1 MENAIRIFNNPDFGN
16 VRTLTINKEPWFVG
30 KDVAVALGY
39 SNPRKAVIDHV
50 DNEDKH
56 YGDGVT
62 IRDSMGREQKVT
74 IINES
79 GVYSLVF
86 SSKTDDAKRFK
97 HWGTSEVLP
106 SIRKNGGYMT
116 GQENMT
122 EEEVVANALIVA
134 QNIITARNER
144 IKLLETENKQL
155 VEKNEEMSGKAMY
168 FDALVD
174 KNLLTNFT
182 TTAKELGIK
191 PKQFVTYLLDHKYI
205 YRKSNG
211 TLLPYQ
217 NRNNGLFEI
226 KETLNHKI
234 GWTGIQTLVTPK
246 GRQTFQML
254 LSVPGALNPIDTAEE
269 DQPA

>member
-1 MENAIRIFNNPDFGN
+1 MENEIQIFNNAEFGS
-16 VRTLTINKEPWFVG
+16 VRTVMLNDEPWFVG
-30 KDVAVALGY
+30 KDVATILGY
-39 SNPRKAVIDHV
+39 QNSSKAIHDHIDE
-50 DNEDKH
+50 EDKLNNESLSSL
-56 YGDGVT
+56 GQRG
-62 IRDSMGREQKVT
+62 GWL
-74 IINES
+74 INEA
-79 GVYSLVF
+79 GLYSLAL
-86 SSKTDDAKRFK
+86 SSKLPTAKQFK
-97 HWGTSEVLP
+97 KWVTSEVLP

-205 YRKSNG
+205 YRKPNG

-226 KETLNHKI
+226 KETLNRKT
-234 GWTGIQTLVTPK
+234 GWTGVQTLITPK

-254 LSVPGALNPIDTAEE
+254 LSVPGALDPIDTEE

>member
-1 MENAIRIFNNPDFGN
+1 MGNEIQIFNNAEFGS
-16 VRTLTINKEPWFVG
+16 VRTVMINDEPWFVG

-39 SNPRKAVIDHV
+39 KEAAKAVREKV
-50 DNEDKH
+50 DEEDK
-56 YGDGVT
+56 GVSEMDT
-62 IRDSMGREQKVT
+62 PGGKQKVMFV
-74 IINES
+74 NES
-79 GVYSLVF
+79 GLYTLVL
-86 SSKTDDAKRFK
+86 SSKLPTSKQFK
-97 HWGTSEVLP
+97 KWITSEVLP

-226 KETLNHKI
+226 KETLNRKT
-234 GWTGIQTLVTPK
+234 GWTGVQTLVTPK

>member
-1 MENAIRIFNNPDFGN
+1 MGNEIRIFNNAEFGS
-16 VRTLTINKEPWFVG
+16 VRTVMINDEPWFIG

-39 SNPRKAVIDHV
+39 KETAKAVREKV
-50 DNEDKH
+50 DEEDK
-56 YGDGVT
+56 GVSEMDT
-62 IRDSMGREQKVT
+62 PGGKQKVMFV
-74 IINES
+74 NES
-79 GVYSLVF
+79 GLYTLVL
-86 SSKTDDAKRFK
+86 SSKLPTAKKFK
-97 HWGTSEVLP
+97 KWITSEVLP
-106 SIRKNGGYMT
+106 SIRKNGGYMA

-134 QNIITARNER
+134 QNIITARNKR
-144 IKLLETENKQL
+144 IKLLETKNRQL

-191 PKQFVTYLLDHKYI
+191 PKQLITYLLDHKYI

-226 KETLNHKI
+226 KETLNHKT

-254 LSVPGALNPIDTAEE
+254 LSVPGALATVTTIADE

>member
-1 MENAIRIFNNPDFGN
+1 MGNEIQIFNNTEFGS
-16 VRTLTINKEPWFVG
+16 VRTVMINDEPWFVG

-39 SNPRKAVIDHV
+39 KEAAKAVREKV
-50 DNEDKH
+50 DEEDK
-56 YGDGVT
+56 GVSEMDT
-62 IRDSMGREQKVT
+62 PGGKQKVMFV
-74 IINES
+74 NES
-79 GVYSLVF
+79 GLYTLVL
-86 SSKTDDAKRFK
+86 SSKLPTSKQFK
-97 HWGTSEVLP
+97 KWITSEVLP

-116 GQENMT
+116 SQENMT

-144 IKLLETENKQL
+144 IKHLETENKQL

-174 KNLLTNFT
+174 KSLLTNFT

-211 TLLPYQ
+211 TLLPYE
-217 NRNNGLFEI
+217 NRNNDLFEV
-226 KETLNHKI
+226 KETLNRKT
-234 GWTGIQTLVTPK
+234 GWTGVQTLITPK

-254 LSVPGALNPIDTAEE
+254 LSVPGALDPVTTIAEE
-269 DQPA
+269 VQAV

>member
-1 MENAIRIFNNPDFGN
+1 MGNEIQIFNNAEFGS
-16 VRTLTINKEPWFVG
+16 VRTVMINDEPWFVG

-39 SNPRKAVIDHV
+39 KEAAKAVREKV
-50 DNEDKH
+50 DEEDK
-56 YGDGVT
+56 GVSEMDT
-62 IRDSMGREQKVT
+62 PGGKQKVMFV
-74 IINES
+74 NES
-79 GVYSLVF
+79 GLYTLVL
-86 SSKTDDAKRFK
+86 SSKLPTAKKFK
-97 HWGTSEVLP
+97 KWITSEVLP
-106 SIRKNGGYMT
+106 SIRKNGGYMA

-144 IKLLETENKQL
+144 IKLLESENRHL

-191 PKQFVTYLLDHKYI
+191 PKQFITYLLDHKYI

-226 KETLNHKI
+226 KETLNHKTNWA
-234 GWTGIQTLVTPK
+234 GTQTLVTPK

-254 LSVPGALNPIDTAEE
+254 LSVPGALDNVTTIVEE
-269 DQPA
+269 EQPT

>member
-1 MENAIRIFNNPDFGN
+1 MGNEIQIFNNAEFGS
-16 VRTLTINKEPWFVG
+16 VRTMAINNEPWFVG
-30 KDVAVALGY
+30 KDVAAVLGY
-39 SNPRKAVIDHV
+39 SNPRDALAKKV
-50 DNEDKH
+50 DADDK
-56 YGDGVT
+56 GVANCDT
-62 IRDSMGREQKVT
+62 PGGEQNMT

-79 GVYSLVF
+79 GLYSLIL
-86 SSKTDDAKRFK
+86 SSKLPTAKKFK
-97 HWGTSEVLP
+97 HWVTSEVLP
-106 SIRKNGGYMT
+106 SIRKNGGYIA

-122 EEEVVANALIVA
+122 EEEVVANALIIA

-144 IKLLETENKQL
+144 IKLLETENRQL

-182 TTAKELGIK
+182 TTAKELSIK
-191 PKQFVTYLLDHKYI
+191 PKQLITYLLDHKYI

-211 TLLPYQ
+211 TLLPYE

-226 KETLNHKI
+226 KETLNRKT
-234 GWTGIQTLVTPK
+234 GWTGVQTLVTPK

-254 LSVPGALNPIDTAEE
+254 LSVPGSLNHIDTAEE